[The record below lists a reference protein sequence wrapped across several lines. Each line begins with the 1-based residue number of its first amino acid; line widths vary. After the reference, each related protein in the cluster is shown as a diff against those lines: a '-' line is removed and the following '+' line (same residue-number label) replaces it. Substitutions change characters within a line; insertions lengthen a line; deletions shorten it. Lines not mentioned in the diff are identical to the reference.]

1 MMNKIKTWCRGVVKG
16 FLDNQCSMHAAGLT
30 YFSMLAMMPILCCI
44 LVVAKAVG
52 VDDYARNH
60 INARIDALITNIE
73 KGQDDELAAAAGAFS
88 SEEDV
93 QKKRIAA
100 EEFATQARTIS
111 NALFERIDA
120 FDVATFGWIGFGLLL
135 WTVISSLGMVEMSF
149 NRIWGVPKP
158 RPVWKRAWVYLLVMI
173 VMPVLA
179 AVAMSFPIMGAVK
192 SVITATTGVTDYTKW
207 VGDTLLW
214 LIDSWAVKFAIA
226 FVTATLNFAFIFW
239 FMPNCRV
246 PFRAAVRGGAA
257 TAILFGGW
265 MKVCAV
271 AQVGI
276 AKSSALYGSFAFMPI
291 VLAWLYMSWQI
302 VLLGANMVREFAR
315 SSEEAAGK

>member
-1 MMNKIKTWCRGVVKG
+1 
-16 FLDNQCSMHAAGLT
+16 
-30 YFSMLAMMPILCCI
+30 
-44 LVVAKAVG
+44 
-52 VDDYARNH
+52 
-60 INARIDALITNIE
+60 
-73 KGQDDELAAAAGAFS
+73 
-88 SEEDV
+88 
-93 QKKRIAA
+93 
-100 EEFATQARTIS
+100 
-111 NALFERIDA
+111 
-120 FDVATFGWIGFGLLL
+120 
-135 WTVISSLGMVEMSF
+135 MVEMSF

-257 TAILFGGW
+257 TAILFGCW
-265 MKVCAV
+265 MKACAV

-315 SSEEAAGK
+315 SSEETSGK